1 MIQRIPYVALA
12 TLTSLNG
19 TARLGN
25 PLVTLRA
32 APGAIAVVC
41 TASITTSSVLATFKL
56 QVSPDGTTFYDL
68 SGGTSSPI
76 TFATAAGTGSAVT
89 TTKVLTFDISAHA
102 FSHVRVVATLSG
114 AGTNTADVT
123 SATMYYVPAGKLPA

>member
-1 MIQRIPYVALA
+1 MIQRIPYEALA
-12 TLTSLNG
+12 TLNSLNG

-25 PLVTLRA
+25 PLVTLQA

-68 SGGTSSPI
+68 SGGVASPI
-76 TFATAAGTGSAVT
+76 TFATAAGTSSPVT
-89 TTKVLTFDISAHA
+89 TTKVLTFDVAAHA

-114 AGTNTADVT
+114 ATTAGADVT
-123 SATMYYVPAGKLPA
+123 SATYCYCAAGSI